1 MKRRSLVVA
10 AAGAVA
16 ALPLLPPDLLAFTRA
31 VRARMHAG
39 AGLRTLDPHQHA
51 TVATACDLI
60 IPATDDP
67 PSPAAAAGNVAEF
80 IDVVLTDWYADGD
93 RAAFLAGLAA
103 LDAQAHAAF
112 GKDFVDG
119 TAAQQTALLQG
130 LDDETARWNRSPRKT
145 RGPEPFFHR
154 LKWLTVYGYYSSE
167 AGLVQDQRFVMI
179 PGRYLPCAPADTS
192 ATGDF

>member
-16 ALPLLPPDLLAFTRA
+16 ALPLLPPDIQAFTRA
-31 VRARMHAG
+31 VRARMG
-39 AGLRTLDPHQHA
+39 SGLRTLDPHQHA
-51 TVATACDLI
+51 TVARAADLI
-60 IPATDDP
+60 IPATDTP
-67 PSPAAAAGNVAEF
+67 PASAGNVAEF
-80 IDVVLTDWYADGD
+80 IDTVLSGWYADDD
-93 RAAFLAGLAA
+93 RAAFLAGLTD
-103 LDAQAHAAF
+103 LDTQARTAF

-119 TAAQQTALLQG
+119 TPAEQTSLLQG
-130 LDDETARWNRSPRKT
+130 QDDETARWYRSPAKT

-167 AGLVQDQRFVMI
+167 AGLVKDQRFEMI
-179 PGRYLPCAPADTS
+179 PGKYVPCAPADSS

>member
-16 ALPLLPPDLLAFTRA
+16 ALPLLPPDVQAFTRA
-31 VRARMHAG
+31 VRARMG
-39 AGLRTLDPHQHA
+39 TGLRILDPHQHA
-51 TVATACDLI
+51 TVVRAADLI
-60 IPATDDP
+60 IPATDTP
-67 PSPAAAAGNVAEF
+67 PASAGNVGEF
-80 IDVVLTDWYADGD
+80 IDTVLSGWYADDD
-93 RAAFLAGLAA
+93 RAAFLTGLQD
-103 LDAQAHAAF
+103 LDAQARTAF

-119 TAAQQTALLQG
+119 TPAQQTSLLQG
-130 LDDETARWNRSPRKT
+130 LDDETARWYRSPSRS

-167 AGLVQDQRFVMI
+167 AGLVKDQRFEMI
-179 PGRYLPCAPADTS
+179 PGRYVPCAPADSS

>member
-16 ALPLLPPDLLAFTRA
+16 ALPLLPPDVQAFARA
-31 VRARMHAG
+31 VRARMG

-60 IPATDDP
+60 IPATENP
-67 PSPAAAAGNVAEF
+67 PSPAASAGHVAEF
-80 IDVVLTDWYADGD
+80 IDVVLTDWYADD
-93 RAAFLAGLAA
+93 DKAAFLAGLAD
-103 LDAQAHAAF
+103 LDTQARAAF
-112 GKDFVDG
+112 GKDFTDG
-119 TAAQQTALLQG
+119 TPAQQTALLQR
-130 LDDETARWNRSPRKT
+130 LDDETARWHASPERS

-167 AGLVQDQRFVMI
+167 AGLVQDQHFVMI
-179 PGRYLPCAPADTS
+179 PGHYVPCAPADTA